1 MKKKI
6 VVGLIALVVMA
17 MFTGCIESTTT
28 IKEINDNP
36 DYAGK
41 TVTVEGILTHDPL
54 GSFLDRGFRIREE
67 ECSGFLGICK
77 DIRVVYSGDLP
88 SRSKEGQPWVPG
100 SVTKVKVTGIVR
112 NENPRVWGPYIE
124 GTSWKY
130 IYRGKVK

>member
-1 MKKKI
+1 MKTKI

-17 MFTGCIESTTT
+17 MFTGCIESTIP

-41 TVTVEGILTHDPL
+41 TVTVEGILTHDIL
-54 GSFLDRGFRIREE
+54 GSFAAKGFRIREE
-67 ECSGFLGICK
+67 ECSGFMGICK

-88 SRSKEGQPWVPG
+88 SRSKEGQPFVPG

-112 NENPRVWGPYIE
+112 NKDPGVWQPYIT